1 MKIEIVN
8 DRNAITFG
16 SLPYGTVVSCEDG
29 SGVYMSIPPCI
40 EDEGGDL
47 MNAVDLEDG
56 SLTMFMSNEQVI
68 PLPAHLVIDWKH
80 R

>member
-8 DRNAITFG
+8 DRNAVPFQ
-16 SLPYGTVVSCEDG
+16 SLPYGTVISCEDN
-29 SGVYMSIPPCI
+29 SGIFMII
-40 EDEGGDL
+40 EDTYADGDR

-56 SLTMFMSNEQVI
+56 SLTYFVENEKVI
-68 PLPAHLVIDWKH
+68 PLPAHLVIDWKN

>member
-8 DRNAITFG
+8 DRNGTPFQ
-16 SLPYGTVVSCEDG
+16 SLPYGTVIACEDG
-29 SGVYMSIPPCI
+29 SGVFMII
-40 EDEGGDL
+40 EDAYVEGDH

-56 SLTMFMSNEQVI
+56 GLTYFAANEKVI
-68 PLPAHLVIDWKH
+68 PLPAHLVIDWKN

>member
-8 DRNAITFG
+8 DRNATNFG
-16 SLPYGTVVSCEDG
+16 DLPYITIFSCDNG
-29 SGVYMSIPPCI
+29 SGVFMSIPPCY
-40 EDEGGDL
+40 DSGDL

-68 PLPAHLVIDWKH
+68 PLPARLVIDWKH